1 MKNIIR
7 NSKKC
12 QTGESHLRFS
22 PFNPAPSS
30 RNPINNIFTK
40 AFLQRRYTDSKQCP
54 VAEEEGRSPPPTQ
67 SSVAHLDATNLQVG
81 VGGCRALHIAFV
93 RFLRVV
99 LQMTVSPPVKPP
111 TRPSNRHSPLLSSSL
126 SPPLS
131 LSLFSRDVC
140 IMLEQTAKIYR
151 DRGRAINPTN

>member
-1 MKNIIR
+1 MSNWRIPSPLFTFQPCPLI
-7 NSKKC
+7 KKPHK
-12 QTGESHLRFS
+12 QHFYEG
-22 PFNPAPSS
+22 
-30 RNPINNIFTK
+30 I
-40 AFLQRRYTDSKQCP
+40 QRRYTDSKQCP